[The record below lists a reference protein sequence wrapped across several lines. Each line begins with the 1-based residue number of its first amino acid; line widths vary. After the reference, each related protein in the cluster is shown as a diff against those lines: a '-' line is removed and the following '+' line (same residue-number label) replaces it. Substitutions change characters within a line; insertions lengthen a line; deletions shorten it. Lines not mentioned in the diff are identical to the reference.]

1 MKKLILYLLKK
12 YHGNWDMIYDA
23 ISNKEAVDWSEVNQV
38 NDKFEYS
45 YMPIIS
51 ENYPDKLKTIYMPP
65 FSLFYIGDINF
76 INKNVLTIIGSLNH
90 NEINQVLKILNN
102 DVTLCISNNDLNEY
116 FMEQIIKFNIKTIII
131 CEKTIKSFKFKKN
144 NYNNIVL
151 LSKYN
156 HFNFNKSIDQTIER
170 LLYAFADKIFIK
182 NASKERLSYL
192 TSNYD
197 NVPKNFYSLEKNK
210 NNQDI
215 NDVFNQNQISFIKKI
230 DDINFLVKS

>member
-23 ISNKEAVDWSEVNQV
+23 ISNKETVDWCEVNQIE
-38 NDKFEYS
+38 DSFDYQ

-65 FSLFYIGDINF
+65 FSLFYTGNIKYLNE
-76 INKNVLTIIGSLNH
+76 NVLTIIGSLNQS
-90 NEINQVLKILNN
+90 EVDQVMKIVKEN
-102 DVTLCISNNDLNEY
+102 VVLCISNHDLTEY
-116 FMEQIIKFNIKTIII
+116 FMKKIIKNNVRTIII
-131 CEKTIKSFKFKKN
+131 CEKSIKSFKFEKN

-151 LSKYN
+151 LSEYN
-156 HFNFNKSIDQTIER
+156 QFNFNKSIDQTIER

-182 NASKERLSYL
+182 KASKERLSYL

-197 NVPKNFYSLEKNK
+197 NIPKNFYSLEKNK
-210 NNQDI
+210 DNHDLVEIFNKNQL
-215 NDVFNQNQISFIKKI
+215 SFIKKI
-230 DDINFLVKS
+230 DDINFLIKS